1 MQGFKNF
8 VTSAILLGSLSLGAF
23 ASNAPQAEQRT
34 PLIVPQLLNLVKH
47 KQCFDQA
54 AEEYC
59 ADLQIEF
66 EATGVPWLDLALLAK
81 LDMQQDAGQQAPS
94 SIAEQLQRIE
104 QQADAWLSESYADI
118 QEARAAPEPYFI
130 AYDYQDSLRF
140 IAQRNQ
146 LASFKQF
153 FYTYSGGAH
162 GMHHTSYALY
172 DLDTRQQ
179 LLLPDLLQRFAETKL
194 LEKLRELYLEDY
206 PDYAQSWLSGSL
218 AEQTETLLTDNFVF
232 DEQGLTFS
240 YAPYV
245 LGPYSE
251 GEIGLTLYY
260 SQLQD
265 ILKPEY
271 LLGN

>member
-1 MQGFKNF
+1 M
-8 VTSAILLGSLSLGAF
+8 
-23 ASNAPQAEQRT
+23 
-34 PLIVPQLLNLVKH
+34 
-47 KQCFDQA
+47 
-54 AEEYC
+54 
-59 ADLQIEF
+59 
-66 EATGVPWLDLALLAK
+66 
-81 LDMQQDAGQQAPS
+81 
-94 SIAEQLQRIE
+94 
-104 QQADAWLSESYADI
+104 
-118 QEARAAPEPYFI
+118 
-130 AYDYQDSLRF
+130 
-140 IAQRNQ
+140 
-146 LASFKQF
+146 
-153 FYTYSGGAH
+153 
-162 GMHHTSYALY
+162 
-172 DLDTRQQ
+172 
-179 LLLPDLLQRFAETKL
+179 LLPDLLQRFAETKL

-251 GEIGLTLYY
+251 GEIRLTLYY